1 MLNACSIN
9 KVILM
14 GRLTSDPELKQT
26 PNGISTCRFTVAV
39 DGGVNQTTNERRTDF
54 ITVNAWRQTAE
65 FVCKYF
71 SKGRLILVEGSL
83 RTGSYTDRNHSDV
96 THYTCDVTAEN
107 VSFGETKSSSQGGGS
122 YGGNYAPRQF
132 EQPQHSQ
139 SAPAQ
144 AAPAPQQEAAPAV
157 AFGDFNDFEGIIG
170 DGDLPF

>member
-14 GRLTSDPELKQT
+14 GRLTSDPELRQT

-39 DGGVNQTTNERRTDF
+39 DGGVNQNTNERRSDF

-96 THYTCDVTAEN
+96 THYTCEVTAES
-107 VSFGETKSSSQGGGS
+107 VSFGETKASSQGGG
-122 YGGNYAPRQF
+122 NYAPQQF
-132 EQPQHSQ
+132 EQPRYSQ
-139 SAPAQ
+139 P

-157 AFGDFNDFEGIIG
+157 SFGDFNDFEGIIG

>member
-14 GRLTSDPELKQT
+14 GRLTSDPELRQT

-39 DGGVNQTTNERRTDF
+39 DGGVNQNTNERRSDF

-71 SKGRLILVEGSL
+71 TKGRLILVEGSL

-96 THYTCDVTAEN
+96 THYTCEVTAEN
-107 VSFGETKSSSQGGGS
+107 VSFGETKSSTQGGGN
-122 YGGNYAPRQF
+122 GGNYAPQQF
-132 EQPQHSQ
+132 AQPRYNQQ
-139 SAPAQ
+139 P
-144 AAPAPQQEAAPAV
+144 AAPAPAHQEPAPA
-157 AFGDFNDFEGIIG
+157 ASFGDLGDFENIIG
-170 DGDLPF
+170 DGDDLPF

>member
-14 GRLTSDPELKQT
+14 GRLTSDPELRQT

-39 DGGVNQTTNERRTDF
+39 DGGVNQNTNERRSDF

-96 THYTCDVTAEN
+96 THYTCEVTAES
-107 VSFGETKSSSQGGGS
+107 VSFGETKASSQGGG
-122 YGGNYAPRQF
+122 NYAPQQF
-132 EQPQHSQ
+132 EQPQYSR
-139 SAPAQ
+139 P

-157 AFGDFNDFEGIIG
+157 SFGDFNDFEGIIG